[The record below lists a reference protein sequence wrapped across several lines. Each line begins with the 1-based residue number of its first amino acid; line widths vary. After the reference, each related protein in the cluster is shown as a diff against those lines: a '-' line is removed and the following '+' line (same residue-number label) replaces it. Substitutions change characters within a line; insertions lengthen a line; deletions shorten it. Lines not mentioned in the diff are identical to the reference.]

1 MNDRQK
7 AHALLSTYKQLYE
20 RKYGHAP
27 LLHTYSLIHGF
38 TDAVRDLGAAD
49 AKKALEYYFTCDN
62 FGHTPENYLRKY
74 VDLHMMRIE
83 VEKDR
88 IKRAK
93 ILAETAERVKRMEER
108 NGNDAGTAD

>member
-1 MNDRQK
+1 VNERQQ
-7 AHALLSTYKQLYE
+7 AHALLSAYKSLYAN
-20 RKYGHAP
+20 KYSRQA

-38 TDAVRDLGAAD
+38 TDAVRDLGYAN

-62 FGHTPENYLRKY
+62 FGHTPENFLRKY
-74 VDLHMMRIE
+74 VDLHKMREE

-108 NGNDAGTAD
+108 NGDNAGTAD